1 MTWKMNDVTNGP
13 VNFTTQPAPIVAGCI
28 FAGGMFVLV
37 CGCLLAVG
45 IPTGHPA
52 DAVVISFLNIGQ
64 GDAIFVET
72 PATRA
77 LIDAGPDESVL
88 DELSAIM
95 PLLGRHIYLVLAS
108 HSDADHIGGFP
119 GVLSRYE
126 YGIFAATGAPK
137 TTAIRG
143 EIDVM
148 TASSTKWNLAAGD
161 RVILDPYNNVFADVL
176 WPPAAAVAAASS
188 DDNELSLVLKLHYGS
203 SSVLLTGD
211 AGIPTEKELIRCFGA
226 SLASTILKVGHHGS
240 DSSTSADFVAAV
252 SPVVAVISAG
262 EGNKYG
268 HPHQSVIDT
277 LSQALNPENI
287 HITKDEGRVTF
298 VLSKAGVALFP

>member
-1 MTWKMNDVTNGP
+1 MNDVTNGP
-13 VNFTTQPAPIVAGCI
+13 ANFTTQPTPAVAGCI
-28 FAGGMFVLV
+28 FIGGLFVLV
-37 CGCLLAVG
+37 CGWFLLIG
-45 IPTGHPA
+45 IPTGHPS
-52 DAVVISFLNIGQ
+52 DAVTVSFLNIGQ
-64 GDAIFVET
+64 GDAIFIET
-72 PATRA
+72 PNSRV

-88 DELSAIM
+88 DELSAAM
-95 PLLGRHIYLVLAS
+95 PLLGRHIHLVLAS

-126 YGIFAATGAPK
+126 YNVFAATGAPK

-161 RVILDPYNNVFADVL
+161 RVILDPYTNVFADVL

-188 DDNELSLVLKLHYGS
+188 DNNELSLVLKLNHGS

-211 AGIPTEKELIRCFGA
+211 AGLPTEKELIRCFGA

-240 DSSTSADFVAAV
+240 DSSTSADFVATV
-252 SPVVAVISAG
+252 SPAAAVISAG

-277 LSQALNPENI
+277 LSQTLNPENI

>member
-1 MTWKMNDVTNGP
+1 MNDVTNGP
-13 VNFTTQPAPIVAGCI
+13 ANFTTQPTPIVAGSI
-28 FAGGMFVLV
+28 FVGGLLVLV
-37 CGCLLAVG
+37 CGWLLLAG
-45 IPTGHPA
+45 TPTGLPS
-52 DAVVISFLNIGQ
+52 DVVTVSFLNIGQ

-72 PATRA
+72 PVTRA

-88 DELSAIM
+88 DELSAAM
-95 PLLGRHIYLVLAS
+95 PLLGRHIHLVLAS

-119 GVLSRYE
+119 GVLTRYD
-126 YGIFAATGAPK
+126 YSVFAATGAPK

-143 EIDVM
+143 EIDAM

-161 RVILDPYNNVFADVL
+161 RVLLDPYNNVFADVL
-176 WPPAAAVAAASS
+176 WPPATAIATAQS
-188 DDNELSLVLKLHYGS
+188 DDNELSLVLQLHYGS

-211 AGIPTEKELIRCFGA
+211 AGIPTEKELIRCFGT

-240 DSSTSADFVAAV
+240 DSSTSADFVAVA
-252 SPVVAVISAG
+252 SPAVAVISAG

-268 HPHQSVIDT
+268 HPHQAVIDT
-277 LSQALNPENI
+277 LSKVLNPENI

-298 VLSKAGVALFP
+298 VLSKAGIALFP

>member
-1 MTWKMNDVTNGP
+1 MNDVTNGP
-13 VNFTTQPAPIVAGCI
+13 ANFTTQPTPIVAGCI
-28 FAGGMFVLV
+28 FAGGMFVLM

-88 DELSAIM
+88 DELSVTM
-95 PLLGRHIYLVLAS
+95 PLLGRHIHLVLAS

-119 GVLSRYE
+119 GVLTRYD
-126 YGIFAATGAPK
+126 YSVFAATGAPK

-143 EIDVM
+143 EIDAM

-161 RVILDPYNNVFADVL
+161 RVMLDPYNNVFADVL
-176 WPPAAAVAAASS
+176 WPPATAVAAAES
-188 DDNELSLVLKLHYGS
+188 DDNELSLVLRLHYGS

-211 AGIPTEKELIRCFGA
+211 AGIPTEKELIRCFGT

-240 DSSTSADFVAAV
+240 DSSTSPDFVTTV
-252 SPVVAVISAG
+252 SPAAAVISAG
-262 EGNKYG
+262 EGNKYS

-277 LSQALNPENI
+277 LSQVLNPKNVY
-287 HITKDEGRVTF
+287 ITKDEGRVTF